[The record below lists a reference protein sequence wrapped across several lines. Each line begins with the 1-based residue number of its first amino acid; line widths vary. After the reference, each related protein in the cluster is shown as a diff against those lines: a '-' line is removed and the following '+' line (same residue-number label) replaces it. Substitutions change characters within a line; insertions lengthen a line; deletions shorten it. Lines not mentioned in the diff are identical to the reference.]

1 MVLGDEMTEIG
12 AEAFKGCCSLTA
24 VEVPESVRI
33 IGRDAFAGCSSLVS
47 AAVPKS
53 AQLRP
58 GAFDSHVTLVCDP
71 G

>member
-1 MVLGDEMTEIG
+1 
-12 AEAFKGCCSLTA
+12 